1 MPQSSMSRP
10 GTSFLDQARN
20 NAWSNFRLLA
30 CCQKLDDAA
39 LTAHRTSFFP
49 TILQTLN
56 HILIVD
62 WFYVDALLAQ
72 GRGRECF
79 ADDNPFSDIT
89 SLAAAQK
96 TSDQTLLTFCQNLTI
111 EEAQK
116 PVTLDRGNGIWAS
129 ETAGAVLSHLFV
141 HQIHHR
147 GQVHAM
153 LAGTAQKPPQLD
165 EYHLDCDA
173 DFRGTD
179 FQELGWDGK

>member
-1 MPQSSMSRP
+1 MSQPDIVLP
-10 GTSFLDQARN
+10 GTSFVDQARN

-39 LTAHRTSFFP
+39 LKANRTSFFP

-62 WFYVDALLAQ
+62 WFYIDALLDC
-72 GRGRECF
+72 GRGTACF
-79 ADDNPFSDIT
+79 ANENPYSDIT
-89 SLAAAQK
+89 ALATAQK
-96 TSDQTLLTFCQNLTI
+96 ASDQTLLTFCQNLTV
-111 EEAQK
+111 EGARK
-116 PVTLDRGNGIWAS
+116 RVTVDRGNGVLAH

-141 HQIHHR
+141 HQTHHR

-153 LAGTAQKPPQLD
+153 LTGTLQKPPQLD
-165 EYHLDCDA
+165 EYYLDCDA
-173 DFRGTD
+173 EFRGTD